1 MTGVAPTAMLDPALL
16 AGIGDLELLARTV
29 VDGFLHGPH
38 RSSRTGLSLDFAEH
52 RPYQPGDD
60 LRRIDWRVYGRTD
73 RFYLKTYEAET
84 NADLRCGARRLGV
97 DGLRFRGAHQVRL
110 GAGAARLARL
120 AVAAPGRSRGIRAAG
135 CRDLGD
141 RAALHPPPQPGAAG
155 AVADASRG
163 RMALGACLDRIA
175 ALQGRAG
182 MLVIVSDCYDEP
194 RAIQH
199 GLAALRGRGHD
210 VMLFHVIDPAE
221 RDFPYDA
228 AETFEDL
235 ESEARLAL
243 KPDEIRPAYRA
254 AFQAHG
260 DALRRICGADGI
272 DYVPVFGDEPLDRAL
287 RSWLE
292 HRRRPELAR

>member
-29 VDGFLHGPH
+29 VDGFLHGAH

-60 LRRIDWRVYGRTD
+60 LRRIDWRVYARTD

-84 NADLRCGARRLGV
+84 NADLRIALDVSASMDFGSGALTKFGWARALLASLAWLAQRQGDRVGFLPLGGEASTIV
-97 DGLRFRGAHQVRL
+97 PPSTRHLQLVLQAL
-110 GAGAARLARL
+110 S
-120 AVAAPGRSRGIRAAG
+120 RSRPEGK
-135 CRDLGD
+135 L
-141 RAALHPPPQPGAAG
+141 P
-155 AVADASRG
+155 
-163 RMALGACLDRIA
+163 LGACLDRIA
-175 ALQGRAG
+175 ELQGRAG
-182 MLVIVSDCYDEP
+182 MVVVASDCYDAP

-221 RDFPYDA
+221 RDFPYDS
-228 AETFEDL
+228 AETFADL
-235 ESEARLAL
+235 ESETRIAL
-243 KPDEIRPAYRA
+243 RPEEIRPAYRA
-254 AFQAHG
+254 AFTAHG

-272 DYVPVFGDEPLDRAL
+272 DYVAVYGDEPLDRAL